1 MSLKSLH
8 SLSESLRMAMLMSP
22 TVPFTSTLKS
32 SVTELKMPKLRLR
45 KNRVKSEIKWT
56 SRCGRRRS
64 RWSPHGN
71 HNGETVVLVGTL
83 NVSLWPP
90 IFSVVIWIS
99 IREALI

>member
-1 MSLKSLH
+1 
-8 SLSESLRMAMLMSP
+8 MAMLMSP

-32 SVTELKMPKLRLR
+32 SVTDFLMVNSKELKMPKLRLR